1 MMKVYPI
8 RIKHEGT
15 GIVYVAQV
23 LAASLDE
30 AKRKALDYPYAKF
43 CHYVLAE

>member
-1 MMKVYPI
+1 MKVYPI

-30 AKRKALDYPYAKF
+30 AKHKALDYPYAKF

>member
-1 MMKVYPI
+1 MKVYPV

-23 LAASLDE
+23 LAASIDE
-30 AKRKALDYPYAKF
+30 AKRKALDCPYAKF
-43 CHYVLAE
+43 GHYVLAE